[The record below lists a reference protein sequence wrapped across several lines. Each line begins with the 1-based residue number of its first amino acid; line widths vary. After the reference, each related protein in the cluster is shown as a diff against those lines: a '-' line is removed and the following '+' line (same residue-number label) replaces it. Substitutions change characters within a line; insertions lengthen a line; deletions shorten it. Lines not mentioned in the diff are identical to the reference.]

1 MGRAGLYLHCLILVL
16 FAGLAAAM
24 GPVVAQAPAKR
35 VALVIGNSAYQHARH
50 LPNPKNDANDVAVA
64 LEKSGFSV
72 ILGTDL
78 DKVNMER
85 TIRRFAQAAK
95 GAQVGLLYYAGH
107 GIQVAGQNYLV
118 PIDATLNDASGL
130 DFELVRADLVQRTM
144 EREAVTNLLFLDACR
159 DNPLARNLARAMGTR
174 SAAIGR
180 GLAVVESGVGTLISF
195 STQPGNVALDGDGRN
210 SPYTGALV
218 SNLGRGGQDVSS
230 LLISVRREVMAST
243 NNQQVPWEHSALTE
257 RFYFAGPENSTP
269 PAAAAVTAASAPTLM
284 QPPPS
289 SVTPSYEQQAEL
301 ALWATVKDS
310 RNPDLYRSY
319 LERFPQG
326 VFAPAANILLEQT
339 RRETGVQGSGTVVA
353 RAPVEKPTVEAR
365 SVGEPV
371 VDPERLT
378 HELQVEL
385 VRLGCLSG
393 KQDGRWGAKSRSALS
408 EFARRTN
415 VALQA
420 EGASSAALEAARKH
434 TQRVCPLECDADE
447 VERDGK
453 CVARSVAPAPPR
465 ETRSNARARRATV
478 SGPDNA
484 PKAGA
489 GGTCWS
495 NEIKGQQLV
504 PCSDPRSNGR
514 RAY

>member
-1 MGRAGLYLHCLILVL
+1 MGRAVLSLHCLMSV
-16 FAGLAAAM
+16 FLAALAAVS
-24 GPVVAQAPAKR
+24 PVVAQAPAKR
-35 VALVIGNSAYQHARH
+35 VALVIGNSAYQHAGH
-50 LPNPKNDANDVAVA
+50 LPNPKNDATDVAAA
-64 LEKSGFSV
+64 LEQTGFSV

-85 TIRRFAQAAK
+85 AIRRFAQAAK
-95 GAQVGLLYYAGH
+95 GAQVGVLFYAGH

-118 PIDATLNDASGL
+118 PIDAELNNASGL

-174 SAAIGR
+174 SAGIGH
-180 GLAVVESGVGTLISF
+180 GLAVVESGIGTLISF

-218 SNLGRGGQDVSS
+218 RNLGRGGQDISS
-230 LLISVRREVMAST
+230 LLINVRRDVMAST
-243 NNQQVPWEHSALTE
+243 NGLQVPWEHSALTE
-257 RFYFAGPENSTP
+257 RFYFAGPESPAPT
-269 PAAAAVTAASAPTLM
+269 AAAAATAAPAPVLM
-284 QPPPS
+284 PPPPS
-289 SVTPSYEQQAEL
+289 SASPSYEQQAEL
-301 ALWATVKDS
+301 SLWATVKDS
-310 RNPDLYRSY
+310 RNPELYRSY

-326 VFAPAANILLEQT
+326 VFAPAARILLEQT
-339 RRETGVQGSGTVVA
+339 RRETGVKAGGTVVA
-353 RAPVEKPTVEAR
+353 KAPVEEPTVPAR

-371 VDPERLT
+371 VDSAHLT
-378 HELQVEL
+378 HDLQVEL
-385 VRLGCLSG
+385 VRLGCLAG
-393 KQDGRWGAKSRSALS
+393 KQDGQWGTKSRSALA

-415 VALQA
+415 VALQTD
-420 EGASSAALEAARKH
+420 GPSTAALEAARKQM
-434 TQRVCPLECDADE
+434 QRVCPLECDNGE

-453 CVARSVAPAPPR
+453 CMARSVAPAQRR
-465 ETRSNARARRATV
+465 ETRSDIRARRDT
-478 SGPDNA
+478 GPRPDHA
-484 PKAGA
+484 PKPSGG

-495 NEIKGQQLV
+495 NEIKGAQLV

>member
-1 MGRAGLYLHCLILVL
+1 MARAVLYLHFLTSVF
-16 FAGLAAAM
+16 FAALAAAVS
-24 GPVVAQAPAKR
+24 PAVAEAPAKR
-35 VALVIGNSAYQHARH
+35 VALVIGNSAYQHAGH
-50 LPNPKNDANDVAVA
+50 LPNPKNDATDVAAA
-64 LEKSGFSV
+64 LEQMGFLV

-95 GAQVGLLYYAGH
+95 GAQVGLLFYAGH

-118 PIDATLNDASGL
+118 PIDAKLDDASGL

-174 SAAIGR
+174 SASIGR
-180 GLAVVESGVGTLISF
+180 GLAVVESGIGTLISF

-218 SNLGRGGQDVSS
+218 RNLGRGGQDISS
-230 LLISVRREVMAST
+230 LLIGVRREVMAST

-257 RFYFAGPENSTP
+257 RFYFAGPESSAP
-269 PAAAAVTAASAPTLM
+269 PAAAAPAPILM

-289 SVTPSYEQQAEL
+289 SMTPSYEQQAEL

-326 VFAPAANILLEQT
+326 VFAPAARILLEQT
-339 RRETGVQGSGTVVA
+339 RRETGVQAGGTAVA
-353 RAPVEKPTVEAR
+353 KAPVEEPTVPAR
-365 SVGEPV
+365 PAGEPV
-371 VDPERLT
+371 VDPARLT
-378 HELQVEL
+378 HEIQAEL
-385 VRLGCLSG
+385 VRLGCLAG
-393 KQDGRWGAKSRSALS
+393 KQDGQWGTKSRSALS

-415 VALQA
+415 IALQTD
-420 EGASSAALEAARKH
+420 GPSTAALEAARKH
-434 TQRVCPLECDADE
+434 TQRVCPLECDDGE
-447 VERDGK
+447 FERDGK
-453 CVARSVAPAPPR
+453 CVARPAAPAQRR
-465 ETRSNARARRATV
+465 ETRSDSRARRDTG
-478 SGPDNA
+478 SKPDNA
-484 PKAGA
+484 PKPSG

-495 NEIKGQQLV
+495 NEIKGSQLV